1 MLMHVLCVTT
11 LQSQEIRV
19 GEPVVV
25 ARAADQRFLAEP
37 ILAVHPAHPNHL
49 LGAAMVEAAGASFEE
64 RGWQRCLVCLRTPSF
79 TVNHLNLAAGF
90 RF

>member
-1 MLMHVLCVTT
+1 M
-11 LQSQEIRV
+11 LQSQAIHV

-37 ILAVHPAHPNHL
+37 ILAVDPAHPNHL

-64 RGWQRCLVCLRTPSF
+64 RVTQQICTSF
-79 TVNHLNLAAGF
+79 VSVDAGKN
-90 RF
+90 